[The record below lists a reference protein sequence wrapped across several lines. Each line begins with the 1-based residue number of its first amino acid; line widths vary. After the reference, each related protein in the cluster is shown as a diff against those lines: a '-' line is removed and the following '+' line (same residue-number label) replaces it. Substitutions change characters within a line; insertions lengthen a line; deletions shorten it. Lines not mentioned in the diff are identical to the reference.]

1 MQAFLCPMRQRQP
14 TLFKYVIGSFVK
26 LAQGAPMQRVIWRGK
41 QVVPNIIGKPH
52 EAPVYRLDDDYWD
65 CYYEHQLHPALTQA
79 EEAPPRRRRRG
90 F

>member
-1 MQAFLCPMRQRQP
+1 MRQRQP
-14 TLFKYVIGSFVK
+14 TFFKYVIGSLVK
-26 LAQGAPMQRVIWRGK
+26 LTQGAPMQRVIWRGR
-41 QVVPNIIGKPH
+41 QVVPNIIGEPH

-65 CYYEHQLHPALTQA
+65 CYYEHQLHPALTQE